1 MGFEPTIFGYQS
13 TAATTALISPGWNQY
28 FDCRLEAISEIYH
41 VNRYSLTDCS
51 QDLVAHLV
59 ELQTSNPKV
68 VGSSHTFI
76 TEFIKVQM
84 VIY

>member
-1 MGFEPTIFGYQS
+1 MGCEPTIFGYQS
-13 TAATTALISPGWNQY
+13 TAAPTALVSSGWNQY
-28 FDCRLEAISEIYH
+28 FDYRLEAISEIYH

-59 ELQTSNPKV
+59 EQQTSNPKV
-68 VGSSHTFI
+68 VDSS
-76 TEFIKVQM
+76 QM